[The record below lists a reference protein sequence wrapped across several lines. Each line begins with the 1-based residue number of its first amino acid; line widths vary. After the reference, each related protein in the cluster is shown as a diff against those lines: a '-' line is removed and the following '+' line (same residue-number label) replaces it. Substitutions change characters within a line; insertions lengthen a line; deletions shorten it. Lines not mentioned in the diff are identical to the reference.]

1 MHVALIARYVL
12 ITAAEHY
19 RLKNDAVDLLH
30 VFAHK
35 PNDVTDPIIVDPID
49 NAHLQRR
56 FHAGCRDV
64 FKRAIFYL
72 HIISNPAVFVL
83 FLRCPIELEIHTVE
97 PSRLRADD
105 QVTVLSKTDS
115 VRSDMNS
122 VETHAVR
129 MGDRVKKDWRENCL
143 ASRKQNIDFALRLER
158 HSSFENGPD
167 ISHVELVNEAGCIR
181 VHIAW

>member
-1 MHVALIARYVL
+1 MHVAIIARYFL
-12 ITAAEHY
+12 IPAAEHY
-19 RLKNDAVDLLH
+19 RLKNDAVDLLY

-35 PNDVTDPIIVDPID
+35 SNDVTDPIVVDPID
-49 NAHLQRR
+49 DAHLERR

-64 FKRAIFYL
+64 FKGTMFHL
-72 HIISNPAVFVL
+72 HIISNPAMFVL

-97 PSRLRADD
+97 PSRLRAND

-122 VETHAVR
+122 VKTHAVR
-129 MGDRVKKDWRENCL
+129 MGDCVKKDWRESCFP
-143 ASRKQNIDFALRLER
+143 SRKQNINFALRLER
-158 HSSFENGPD
+158 QSSFENGPD
-167 ISHVELVNEAGCIR
+167 GPHVELVNEAGGIR